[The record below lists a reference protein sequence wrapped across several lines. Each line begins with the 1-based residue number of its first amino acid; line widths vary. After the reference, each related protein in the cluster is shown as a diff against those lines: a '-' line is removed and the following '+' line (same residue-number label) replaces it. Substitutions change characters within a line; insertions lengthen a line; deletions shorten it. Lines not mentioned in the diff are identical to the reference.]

1 MVDAIGTSSGA
12 KAPVSFWII
21 AVLSLLWNAM
31 GCADFTMTV
40 TRNVAY
46 LEAAQTTPEM
56 INWLD
61 SAPTWT
67 LVPWALGVWGA
78 LAGSLFLLLRSGW
91 AVMAFAA
98 SLIGLAVNQIWQ
110 LSTELPASLTTPG
123 AIAFNVTIWI
133 VAFAL
138 LWYSVKMRRAGV
150 LR

>member
-1 MVDAIGTSSGA
+1 M
-12 KAPVSFWII
+12 SFWII

-40 TRNVAY
+40 TRNSAY
-46 LEAAQTTPEM
+46 LAGFTPEM

-78 LAGSLFLLLRSGW
+78 LAGSLFLLLRSRW
-91 AVMAFAA
+91 AVAAFAA
-98 SLIGLAVNQIWQ
+98 SLIGLAVTQIWQ
-110 LSTELPASLTTPG
+110 FSSNMPDSMTAPG
-123 AIAFNVTIWI
+123 SVAFTVTIWI
-133 VAFAL
+133 VAIAL
-138 LWYSVKMRRAGV
+138 LWYSVRMRRFGV